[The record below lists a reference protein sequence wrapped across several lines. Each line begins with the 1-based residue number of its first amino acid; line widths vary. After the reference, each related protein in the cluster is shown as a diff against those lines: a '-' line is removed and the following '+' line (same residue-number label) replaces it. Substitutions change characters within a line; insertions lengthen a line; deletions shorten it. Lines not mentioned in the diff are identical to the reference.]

1 MISSLPA
8 VHHQDPVL
16 LHARKDF
23 AVFRR
28 NMTVQ
33 ETLNNIRE
41 NGIGERI
48 IYFYVVDEQNH
59 LTGVLPTRRLL
70 SAPLSSKLHQIMIDK
85 VIAIPHTI
93 TVMDACEWFVMHRL
107 LAFPVVDEQRRILGI
122 VDVNLFTEEL
132 LDITERE
139 QSDSIFETL
148 GFRIAQVKNASPFR
162 AFRFRF
168 PWLLTTITGGILCA
182 LLVSF
187 FELTLAQSLVLA
199 FFLTLVLGLGE
210 SVSMQSM
217 TVTIQS
223 LHQAKPSLRWFRKAF
238 GRELVTAILL
248 GSTSGILVG
257 LIAWFWR
264 GTLDAAIVIGLG
276 IMLSLI
282 IACLLGVTIPALL
295 HAIRLDPKI
304 AAGPMT
310 LALTDIFTLLFYF
323 NLAVW
328 IL

>member
-1 MISSLPA
+1 
-8 VHHQDPVL
+8 
-16 LHARKDF
+16 
-23 AVFRR
+23 
-28 NMTVQ
+28 
-33 ETLNNIRE
+33 
-41 NGIGERI
+41 
-48 IYFYVVDEQNH
+48 
-59 LTGVLPTRRLL
+59 
-70 SAPLSSKLHQIMIDK
+70 MIDK

-323 NLAVW
+323 NLAAW